1 MKKYGVQ
8 DNPHLNLMFNN
19 HDEWVPAYF
28 RDTFFANIT
37 TSQRSESMNAVTK
50 IWVGSHSSL

>member
-19 HDEWVPAYF
+19 HENGSQL
-28 RDTFFANIT
+28 TFETLFLPI
-37 TSQRSESMNAVTK
+37 
-50 IWVGSHSSL
+50 